1 MSKNNKLLNKSDIVS
16 SLLWILVIFI
26 VILIIN
32 TLFAKV
38 LNNKIL
44 EGIENIDNDNDN
56 DEDNDNDNDCKCKFD
71 TKTQEEEMK
80 KKQDQEKKNQVKR
93 SNVLTNFMSK
103 FFP

>member
-1 MSKNNKLLNKSDIVS
+1 MSKNNKLLNKSHIVS

-44 EGIENIDNDNDN
+44 EGIENIDNDNDK
-56 DEDNDNDNDCKCKFD
+56 DCKCKFD
-71 TKTQEEEMK
+71 TKAQEEEMK
-80 KKQDQEKKNQVKR
+80 KNQALQKKEQDKR
-93 SNVLTNFMSK
+93 SNVLTNFMSN

>member
-26 VILIIN
+26 LILIIN

-56 DEDNDNDNDCKCKFD
+56 DEDNDKDKDCKCKFD
-71 TKTQEEEMK
+71 TKAQEEKMK
-80 KKQDQEKKNQVKR
+80 KEQAIQKKKQVKR
-93 SNVLTNFMSK
+93 SNVLTNFMSN